1 MKSLSLV
8 CLLSLQQLYLSSSFS
23 TVSTRQHVSLKTSSR
38 LYATNTNPRSIIN
51 QRQALLGKKPLRVL
65 FSKNPPNNS
74 QQQQE
79 DQELQL
85 SFQEGTLSKNE
96 DCSSP
101 EPSSSSLPTFKQLT
115 IFVATTILIW
125 LSEPLLSL
133 VDTTIVGM
141 TCNPQSAVLQIAAL
155 GPATTLYDSLIYLTY
170 FLAMAAT
177 NQVAPALAK
186 KKWKQLRQSTS
197 HVMGLALLFGFLVT
211 AICFGTG
218 KHFITSMVGDLAS
231 SEIIPLAT
239 KYAWIRASV
248 APFCVVGFVA
258 QSVCLACLDTRTP
271 AIAVVVASIV
281 NIIGDLALSPRWGI
295 QGAAIAT
302 ALATVSSCLVLVRK
316 VRKTTGEWKVLQE
329 QEEALERTTSTRV
342 VNGTVELIP
351 KALPLESATNSTEMD
366 TASTEK
372 DIPFYSL
379 PSNKSL
385 VDLLK
390 LGGPIFFVMLS
401 KIACYSLMT
410 VRATTFG
417 IVPLA
422 SHNIMMRV
430 FFFYSCFGDSLS
442 QAAQSF
448 FPSVAKK
455 EQNQLLRQLLYIAT
469 WIGVWN
475 CQIAKVILQHF
486 GRYLI
491 QDASIIQTMAA
502 HTQYLG
508 LALLIHPF
516 IMVFEGIV
524 LAKRDLVFLI
534 VTYALTMALHFGFV
548 FSPMTT
554 TFNGLWRALA
564 VFQSVRLAQFGA
576 RTWKMSRSENKAKL
590 AVS

>member
-1 MKSLSLV
+1 MKSFSLV
-8 CLLSLQQLYLSSSFS
+8 CLLSLQQLYLSSSLS
-23 TVSTRQHVSLKTSSR
+23 TVSRTRHVSLKTSLR
-38 LYATNTNPRSIIN
+38 LYATNTDPRSILN
-51 QRQALLGKKPLRVL
+51 PRQALGKRQLRML
-65 FSKNPPNNS
+65 FSKNSSKKP
-74 QQQQE
+74 QEQQE
-79 DQELQL
+79 DQELHL
-85 SFQEGTLSKNE
+85 SLQEVTLSKNE
-96 DCSSP
+96 DSSSP
-101 EPSSSSLPTFKQLT
+101 ESSSLPTFKQLM

-177 NQVAPALAK
+177 NQVAPALAM
-186 KKWKQLRQSTS
+186 KKWKDLRQSTS
-197 HVMGLALLFGFLVT
+197 HFMGLALFFGFLVT

-218 KHFITSMVGDLAS
+218 KYFIASMVGDLAS
-231 SEIIPLAT
+231 SEIVPLAT

-295 QGAAIAT
+295 QGAAVAT
-302 ALATVSSCLVLVRK
+302 AFATVSSCLVLVRK

-329 QEEALERTTSTRV
+329 QEEAFEELTTITRV
-342 VNGTVELIP
+342 VNGTIELIP
-351 KALPLESATNSTEMD
+351 KALPLESATNSIEVDMP
-366 TASTEK
+366 SSEK

-379 PSNKSL
+379 PSNKAL
-385 VDLLK
+385 VDLMK
-390 LGGPIFFVMLS
+390 LAGPIFFVMMS

-430 FFFYSCFGDSLS
+430 FFFYACFGDSLS

-455 EQNQLLRQLLYIAT
+455 EQNQLLRQLLYLAT

-475 CQIAKVILQHF
+475 CQIAKMILQHL
-486 GRYLI
+486 GRYLVK
-491 QDASIIQTMAA
+491 DASIIQTMAA

-508 LALLIHPF
+508 LAVLLHPF

-548 FSPMTT
+548 FSPLTT

-564 VFQSVRLAQFGA
+564 VFQGIRFVQFGA
-576 RTWKMSRSENKAKL
+576 RTWKTSRSESKAKL

>member
-1 MKSLSLV
+1 M
-8 CLLSLQQLYLSSSFS
+8 
-23 TVSTRQHVSLKTSSR
+23 
-38 LYATNTNPRSIIN
+38 
-51 QRQALLGKKPLRVL
+51 
-65 FSKNPPNNS
+65 
-74 QQQQE
+74 
-79 DQELQL
+79 
-85 SFQEGTLSKNE
+85 
-96 DCSSP
+96 
-101 EPSSSSLPTFKQLT
+101 

-133 VDTTIVGM
+133 VDTTVVGM

-155 GPATTLYDSLIYLTY
+155 GPATTLYDSLIYSTY

-197 HVMGLALLFGFLVT
+197 HLMGLALLFGLLVT

-218 KHFITSMVGDLAS
+218 KYFIAKMVGDLAS
-231 SEIIPLAT
+231 AEIIPLAT
-239 KYAWIRASV
+239 QYAWIRASV
-248 APFCVVGFVA
+248 APFCLVGFVA

-295 QGAAIAT
+295 QGAAVAT

-316 VRKTTGEWKVLQE
+316 VRMTTDKWKVLQE
-329 QEEALERTTSTRV
+329 EEEALEERTASTRV
-342 VNGTVELIP
+342 VNGTIELIP
-351 KALPLESATNSTEMD
+351 KALPLESAADSTETD
-366 TASTEK
+366 TTSSGKE
-372 DIPFYSL
+372 IMFVSL
-379 PSNKSL
+379 PSNKAL
-385 VDLLK
+385 VDLFK
-390 LGGPIFFVMLS
+390 LAGPIFFVMMS
-401 KIACYSLMT
+401 KVACYSLMT

-430 FFFYSCFGDSLS
+430 FFFFACFGDSLS

-448 FPSVAKK
+448 FPAVAKK

-475 CQIAKVILQHF
+475 CQIAKMILQHF
-486 GRYLI
+486 GKYLV
-491 QDASIIQTMAA
+491 QDATIIQTMAA
-502 HTQYLG
+502 NTQYLG
-508 LALLIHPF
+508 LALLFHPF
-516 IMVFEGIV
+516 ILVFEGIV

-534 VTYALTMALHFGFV
+534 VTYALTMVLHFGFV
-548 FSPMTT
+548 FSPVTT
-554 TFNGLWRALA
+554 TFNGLWRALT
-564 VFQSVRLAQFGA
+564 VFQGVRLVQFGA
-576 RTWKMSRSENKAKL
+576 RTWKTSRSEIKAKL

>member
-1 MKSLSLV
+1 
-8 CLLSLQQLYLSSSFS
+8 
-23 TVSTRQHVSLKTSSR
+23 
-38 LYATNTNPRSIIN
+38 
-51 QRQALLGKKPLRVL
+51 
-65 FSKNPPNNS
+65 
-74 QQQQE
+74 
-79 DQELQL
+79 
-85 SFQEGTLSKNE
+85 
-96 DCSSP
+96 
-101 EPSSSSLPTFKQLT
+101 
-115 IFVATTILIW
+115 
-125 LSEPLLSL
+125 
-133 VDTTIVGM
+133 
-141 TCNPQSAVLQIAAL
+141 
-155 GPATTLYDSLIYLTY
+155 
-170 FLAMAAT
+170 
-177 NQVAPALAK
+177 
-186 KKWKQLRQSTS
+186 
-197 HVMGLALLFGFLVT
+197 VT
-211 AICFGTG
+211 AICFGMG
-218 KHFITSMVGDLAS
+218 KYFIASMVGDLAS

-239 KYAWIRASV
+239 QYAWIRASV

-271 AIAVVVASIV
+271 AVAVVVASIV

-295 QGAAIAT
+295 QGAAVAT

-316 VRKTTGEWKVLQE
+316 VRTTTDEWKVLQE
-329 QEEALERTTSTRV
+329 QEEALEERTASTRV
-342 VNGTVELIP
+342 VNGTIELIP
-351 KALPLESATNSTEMD
+351 KALPLESVAMD
-366 TASTEK
+366 KESSGK

-379 PSNKSL
+379 PSNNAL
-385 VDLLK
+385 VDLFK
-390 LGGPIFFVMLS
+390 LAGPIFFVMMS

-475 CQIAKVILQHF
+475 CQIVKMILQHF

-508 LALLIHPF
+508 LAVLMHPF

-548 FSPMTT
+548 FSPVTT

-564 VFQSVRLAQFGA
+564 VFQGVRLVQFGA
-576 RTWKMSRSENKAKL
+576 RTWKTSRSEIKDKL